1 MKQDVSVVSVGVRA
15 IDLGYFNVKYTKG
28 RKAAGDSSSIIDVGM
43 FPSLAPQA
51 ATSGL
56 SAGSGGPSV
65 DACVVNVRG
74 VNYVVGPGAVY
85 HTSGSEPRP
94 VDIDYCETDKYYAL
108 MLGAMNYM
116 ADDARAGREFVI
128 ETLALGLP
136 LNTYHQHAA
145 KLQERMCSEH
155 IIGRSASEAERRIIV
170 RSVVVRVQPFGGLI
184 NFGLSRGIQL
194 DGWSLVVDP
203 GGGTLD
209 WFMAHGQVA
218 NWKRSGAYPRSML
231 QCVYAVADRINPSWR
246 NQFEIVETIDR
257 ALRRN
262 AATFAVGPREFELA
276 AFRPAVE
283 AVLHESV
290 KAMLDSTG
298 PLDAVKRVLLTG
310 GGAAVFYDYLLRTM
324 PALAPVMEIDQDPIF
339 SNVRGFQIIGEVLHR
354 TSRS

>member
-28 RKAAGDSSSIIDVGM
+28 RKAAGDSSSIDVGM

-51 ATSGL
+51 ATTGL
-56 SAGSGGPSV
+56 SGPGGGPSV
-65 DACVVNVRG
+65 GACVVNVRG
-74 VNYVVGPGAVY
+74 VNYVVGSGAVY

-108 MLGAMNYM
+108 MLGAMDYM
-116 ADDARAGREFVI
+116 AEDARADREFVI

-145 KLQERMCSEH
+145 NLQERMCGEH
-155 IIGRSASEAERRIIV
+155 IVGRSTSEIERRITV
-170 RSVVVRVQPFGGLI
+170 RSVIVRVQPFGGLI
-184 NFGLSRGIQL
+184 NSGMSRGIQL
-194 DGWSLVVDP
+194 DGWTLVVDP

-209 WFMAHGQVA
+209 WFMAHGQVP

-257 ALRRN
+257 ALRMN
-262 AATFAVGPREFELA
+262 AATFTVGPREFELA
-276 AFRPAVE
+276 AFRPAIE
-283 AVLHESV
+283 AVLHDSV

-298 PLDAVKRVLLTG
+298 PLDAVKRILLTG
-310 GGAAVFYDYLLRTM
+310 GGAPVFYDYLVRTM
-324 PALAPVMEIDQDPIF
+324 PGLAPVMEMDPDPIF
-339 SNVRGFQIIGEVLHR
+339 SNVRGFQIIGEVFQR
-354 TSRS
+354 RAA